1 MAVRRTPAPRFARR
15 IVAAVL
21 VAAISAA
28 SAAGCVG
35 QLGRNDDKVKP
46 GSKGPSAANQ

>member
-1 MAVRRTPAPRFARR
+1 
-15 IVAAVL
+15 VL
-21 VAAISAA
+21 VIAAA
-28 SAAGCVG
+28 SATGCVG